1 MRPLAPH
8 PVLASRLAA
17 PWLALLALSLPASA
31 RADTPPPSARPPLDR
46 AGVLDR
52 QALITAVLAENPSV
66 EAARQAVRAA
76 KARPAQEH
84 ALDDP
89 MLGYTI
95 APASI
100 ATDAVRFG
108 QTITVSQKLP
118 WPGKRRLAAAA
129 ARFEA
134 DVALADYDAL
144 RLSLSVLASTLFD
157 RYFYVE
163 RALAVNQAQQ
173 ALLTALVDTAHAR
186 YVAGSG
192 SRDDTLQARLALIHE
207 RHKAV
212 MLRAERRLVVAKV
225 NELLHRAPDT
235 ALPDAPEHLSVPI
248 LVTSSTATLTEAAR
262 RARPELKGAAAQ
274 VRAMQERHEN
284 ARRARFPD
292 FTVRGTYD
300 SMWAMKRHQWM
311 VGVSLNL
318 PLQIGAN
325 RARIEEAAAE
335 RARAAAD
342 ALATADRV
350 ANEVKEAR
358 VRFREAHHIGQQIGH
373 PLRPDFLEEVRRAD
387 RDRVDRARAN
397 PDLPPRRH
405 GAQAPGRKIRV
416 GRTEGP
422 EDVDGFHG
430 VTVTFARWLHK
441 ARFRLHLGAHEPRPD
456 DPPVHR
462 PVPDTGPEARRLERV
477 GRAPA
482 PAILSRQPRH
492 RERRP

>member
-358 VRFREAHHIGQQIGH
+358 VRFREAHHIAHLFAAELVPLAKERVAVARAGYEASQQ
-373 PLRPDFLEEVRRAD
+373 DFDTVIDAARELEETELGLYRAVAD
-387 RDRVDRARAN
+387 VNIARAALDGALGTRPMAATESESESESEST
-397 PDLPPRRH
+397 PDP
-405 GAQAPGRKIRV
+405 A
-416 GRTEGP
+416 
-422 EDVDGFHG
+422 
-430 VTVTFARWLHK
+430 
-441 ARFRLHLGAHEPRPD
+441 
-456 DPPVHR
+456 
-462 PVPDTGPEARRLERV
+462 PVPASDPDPDPGSAL
-477 GRAPA
+477 APA
-482 PAILSRQPRH
+482 PNTSPRQEMNR
-492 RERRP
+492 